1 MGFQGSS
8 ARFKMHRYIRLNGWL
23 NGKKIQLQ
31 SRRPRFDLWVGKI
44 PWRREWLPTSVFL
57 PGEFHGHRSLV
68 GYSPWD
74 HERVRHDLG
83 IEQSTYTYQCPPT
96 HRHIPLSGKIRTL
109 FGFEIVTA
117 EVYEIFSLEV
127 SWRRIWACLFCNS
140 LGRAG
145 GGCWWEIRWPLKDS
159 RLCGTI
165 AAWSPE

>member
-8 ARFKMHRYIRLNGWL
+8 ARFKMYRYIRLNGWL

-96 HRHIPLSGKIRTL
+96 HRHNIVFEMVPKPRGKHPSVQMFHIQNR
-109 FGFEIVTA
+109 
-117 EVYEIFSLEV
+117 
-127 SWRRIWACLFCNS
+127 LFCMYNVWTMIIQ
-140 LGRAG
+140 LHKATKIVLKP
-145 GGCWWEIRWPLKDS
+145 CWISEEKLNWIP
-159 RLCGTI
+159 
-165 AAWSPE
+165 